1 VTLYDCAGGN
11 HSFSEECC
19 NQCFLDIEYGKI
31 ITDSYYCPECAP
43 DDKAH
48 ALEFRFKRDVWRFQH
63 TILEEQ
69 RWATG
74 VPRDYLN
81 DPNNWQRYVD
91 EPDVL
96 KTEWRAFMTKK
107 WNEK

>member
-1 VTLYDCAGGN
+1 
-11 HSFSEECC
+11 
-19 NQCFLDIEYGKI
+19 
-31 ITDSYYCPECAP
+31 
-43 DDKAH
+43 
-48 ALEFRFKRDVWRFQH
+48 VWRFQH